1 MASNK
6 IIITRAKVEDMRE
19 LHTAI
24 GEMQETIDSANTQ
37 LEYHTANP
45 TVWCDGG
52 ARVRELKD
60 VLEGATRMRNW
71 LKELEDIRLKK
82 LYDNISS

>member
-1 MASNK
+1 MPTNK
-6 IIITRAKVEDMRE
+6 IILTRDKLNDMRE
-19 LHTAI
+19 MHEAI
-24 GEMQETIDSANTQ
+24 AEMQETIDSANKQ

-60 VLEGATRMRNW
+60 VIEGATRMRDW
-71 LKELEDIRLKK
+71 LRELEDIRLK
-82 LYDNISS
+82 NIYKDICS